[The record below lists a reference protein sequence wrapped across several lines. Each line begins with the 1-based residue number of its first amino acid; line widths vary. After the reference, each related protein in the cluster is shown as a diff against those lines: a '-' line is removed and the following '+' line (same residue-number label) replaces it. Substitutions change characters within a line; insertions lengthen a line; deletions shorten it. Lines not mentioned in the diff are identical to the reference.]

1 MHDLAYIASNP
12 LNAYIACIM
21 ATLTISDL
29 EDSVEAKLR
38 VRAAK
43 HGRSTEDEARS
54 ILRAAMEEADTEPEN
69 LYQAIRRIV
78 EPFGGFELELPPREK
93 MREPPRFD

>member
-1 MHDLAYIASNP
+1 
-12 LNAYIACIM
+12 M
-21 ATLTISDL
+21 ATLTIPDL
-29 EDSVEAKLR
+29 EDSVEEKLC

-43 HGRSTEDEARS
+43 HGRSTEDEARN
-54 ILRAAMEEADTEPEN
+54 ILRAAVEEAHTEPEN

-93 MREPPRFD
+93 MRDPPRFD

>member
-1 MHDLAYIASNP
+1 MHNLACIESNP
-12 LNAYIACIM
+12 VNAYVACIM
-21 ATLTISDL
+21 ATLTIPDL
-29 EDSVEAKLR
+29 EDSVDAKLR

-43 HGRSTEDEARS
+43 HGRSTEDEARN
-54 ILRAAMEEADTEPEN
+54 ILRAAVEEADTEPEN

-93 MREPPRFD
+93 MRDPPRFD

>member
-1 MHDLAYIASNP
+1 
-12 LNAYIACIM
+12 M
-21 ATLTISDL
+21 ATLTIQDL

-43 HGRSTEDEARS
+43 HGRTTEDEARN
-54 ILRAAMEEADTEPEN
+54 ILRAAVEGADTEPES

-78 EPFGGFELELPPREK
+78 EPFGGFELELPPREN
-93 MREPPRFD
+93 MRDPPRFD

>member
-1 MHDLAYIASNP
+1 
-12 LNAYIACIM
+12 M
-21 ATLTISDL
+21 ATLTIPDL
-29 EDSVEAKLR
+29 EDAVEAKLR

-43 HGRSTEDEARS
+43 HGRSTEDEARN
-54 ILRAAMEEADTEPEN
+54 ILEAAVEELDAEPEN

-93 MREPPRFD
+93 MRDPPSID

>member
-1 MHDLAYIASNP
+1 
-12 LNAYIACIM
+12 M
-21 ATLTISDL
+21 ATLTIPDL

-43 HGRSTEDEARS
+43 HGRSTEDEVRN
-54 ILRAAMEEADTEPEN
+54 ILRAAVEEADTEPEN

-93 MREPPRFD
+93 MRDPPRFD

>member
-1 MHDLAYIASNP
+1 
-12 LNAYIACIM
+12 M
-21 ATLTISDL
+21 ANLTIQDL

-43 HGRSTEDEARS
+43 HGRSTEDEARH
-54 ILRAAMEEADTEPEN
+54 ILRAAVAEADTEPES
-69 LYQAIRRIV
+69 LYKAIRRIV

-93 MREPPRFD
+93 MREPPSFD

>member
-1 MHDLAYIASNP
+1 
-12 LNAYIACIM
+12 M
-21 ATLTISDL
+21 ATLTILDL

-43 HGRSTEDEARS
+43 HGRSTEDEARN
-54 ILRAAMEEADTEPEN
+54 ILEAAVEELDTEPEN

-93 MREPPRFD
+93 MRDPPRFD